1 MTEATDLGHVP
12 SPGNSAEQSASGPT
26 EHSPGNPAKQSASG
40 PTEQSASYTA
50 GDPPRPHRQERD
62 KATEDIDELA
72 PGVLRSQLPV
82 ELPGLG
88 HVNCYI
94 LEDER
99 GIAVIDP
106 GLPGTRSF
114 DFLKDRLR
122 RAGYKVGDIH
132 TAIITHSHFDHF
144 GGAEHIRAET
154 DAEVLTH
161 ESFRP
166 LWESRE
172 VAENPDLDLDETA
185 DSQSEDQASQNEI
198 PPWER
203 KGKTPWGTERNLPSP
218 TDMAAWQKLGLKEQR
233 WFKTPDPSVTVVD
246 SEIVSLAR
254 RDWIAIHTPGHTGDH
269 LCLWDPEYKL
279 MVSGDHVLPT
289 ITPHIAGATSATDP
303 LAMFFDS
310 LRRMREFGDAQL
322 VLPAHGHPFRDLV
335 ERANGI
341 IVHHE
346 ERLDVIRDVA
356 DDLKEAPV
364 EEYMKQL
371 FAARVWGDMAAS
383 ETYAHLLHLELLG
396 EMTSRRNPD
405 GLKFFARTF

>member
-1 MTEATDLGHVP
+1 MTDSPSTDSVP
-12 SPGNSAEQSASGPT
+12 T
-26 EHSPGNPAKQSASG
+26 
-40 PTEQSASYTA
+40 
-50 GDPPRPHRQERD
+50 DPPRPHRQEKD

-94 LEDER
+94 LEDKR

-114 DFLKDRLR
+114 EFLKDRLK
-122 RAGYKVGDIH
+122 RAGYKVKDIH
-132 TAIITHSHFDHF
+132 TVIITHSHFDHF
-144 GGAEHIRAET
+144 GGADHIRAET
-154 DAEVLTH
+154 EADVLTH

-166 LWESRE
+166 LWQARE
-172 VAENPDLDLDETA
+172 ASENPDLDI
-185 DSQSEDQASQNEI
+185 DQAAEAEAEAEEQGADQSEI

-203 KGKTPWGTERNLPSP
+203 KGKTPWGTERNMLPP
-218 TDMAAWQKLGLKEQR
+218 ADMAAWQKLKQEERR

-246 SEIVSLAR
+246 SEVISLAR
-254 RDWIAIHTPGHTGDH
+254 RDWIAVHTPGHTGDH
-269 LCLWDPEYKL
+269 LCLWDPEYKI

-289 ITPHIAGATSATDP
+289 ITPHIAGVSSSNDP

-310 LRRMREFGDAQL
+310 LRRMREFGEAEL
-322 VLPAHGHPFRDLV
+322 VLPAHGHPFKNLV
-335 ERANGI
+335 ERADGI

-356 DDLKEAPV
+356 DDLGEAPV
-364 EEYMKQL
+364 EEFMKQL

-383 ETYAHLLHLELLG
+383 ETYAHLLHLEGQG
-396 EMTSRRNPD
+396 EMRSYRQPD
-405 GLKFFARTF
+405 GLKIFAMAIG

>member
-1 MTEATDLGHVP
+1 MTTDP
-12 SPGNSAEQSASGPT
+12 PRPNSSRPDQPRPDPPKT
-26 EHSPGNPAKQSASG
+26 
-40 PTEQSASYTA
+40 
-50 GDPPRPHRQERD
+50 DPPRPHRQEKD
-62 KATEDIDELA
+62 KATEAIDELA

-106 GLPGTRSF
+106 GLPGTQSF
-114 DFLKDRLR
+114 EFLKDRLK
-122 RAGYKVGDIH
+122 RAGYKVADIH

-154 DAEVLTH
+154 EADVLTH

-166 LWESRE
+166 IWEARE
-172 VAENPDLDLDETA
+172 AAENPDLDVDDVDGDTDGA
-185 DSQSEDQASQNEI
+185 DGADDGADGAAKDI
-198 PPWER
+198 RPFWER
-203 KGKTPWGTERNLPSP
+203 KGKTPWGTERSMPSAG
-218 TDMAAWQKLGLKEQR
+218 DLEAWKKLSQNERQ
-233 WFKTPDPSVTVVD
+233 WFRTPNPSVTVVD
-246 SEIVSLAR
+246 SEVIQLAR
-254 RDWIAIHTPGHTGDH
+254 REWVAVHTPGHTGDH
-269 LCLWDPEYKL
+269 LCLWDPEHKL

-289 ITPHIAGATSATDP
+289 ITPHIAGATSADDP

-310 LRRMREFGDAQL
+310 LRRMREFAEAEL
-322 VLPAHGHPFRDLV
+322 VLPAHGHPFTNLV
-335 ERANGI
+335 ERADGI

-356 DDLKEAPV
+356 NDVGDAPV

-383 ETYAHLLHLELLG
+383 ETYAHLLHLEVLG
-396 EMTSRRNPD
+396 EMSSHRRED
-405 GLKFFARTF
+405 GLKFFAPATV